1 MASMAVP
8 LAQDIVLRFSK
19 EWWLSVGIALGA
31 IIVVAA
37 VVNAVARRYVRR
49 LIDRAE
55 QQQRDDP
62 DRDRAQRLRRT
73 ATVARLILSTFQVVV
88 WTIVVLV
95 VVGSIGVNLGPLIA
109 GAGILG
115 VALGFGAQS
124 IVRDTLA
131 GFFILAEDQFAVG
144 DVVEL
149 QTTGGAVSGTIEALT
164 LRVTSIRAFDG
175 TLNIVPNGNINVT
188 SNKTRGWGRAIV
200 DVRLTF
206 DQDVEH
212 VRTVLHDLFRDL
224 AGVEPYATGLREE
237 PKVLGIVQ
245 LTVDAQ
251 VLRVTA
257 ETIPSRRWEI
267 ERELRERITMRLAES
282 GVAPP
287 ASPMIVPH
295 PPKPRV
301 AGSPLA

>member
-1 MASMAVP
+1 MTSMAFP
-8 LAQDIVLRFSK
+8 LAQDTVLRFSK

-31 IIVVAA
+31 IVIVAA

-62 DRDRAQRLRRT
+62 DRGRAQRLRRT

-245 LTVDAQ
+245 LAVDAQ

-287 ASPMIVPH
+287 ANPMVVPH
-295 PPKPRV
+295 PPNP
-301 AGSPLA
+301 